1 MSKKAKYIEIELIE
15 ERRNIQSKEFLDK
28 YAIARKVNKSSNIEI
43 LDLLVND
50 INTYGE
56 IGFTLYKSNPS
67 YKFWSD
73 FSSYCRHQKD
83 KISKI
88 TPTLRTLL
96 TINDNFSG
104 DERNL
109 NGLVNI
115 LEYQDEFV
123 RPINTWS
130 PKSRNTTNQFISL
143 LRHVFTLYNTP
154 SFLERSFYNNGHFE
168 GMYMYMHLGK
178 GKSMKNF
185 DGYPVNMIIQKKAA
199 QYLYSTPD
207 DMEYHT
213 ALRRIQVLY
222 MGGDDYIFKALMRS
236 NHLRERIPVT
246 RIRKEGEID
255 YTIDLSKEEFWLTV
269 MKFFIDNTMIEP
281 SKIAEVVDYIYNM
294 KYVKINTYVDF
305 RMVTVDPPHPNFT
318 MKGRTPTSLIN
329 HSDQWHYEKERLNRI
344 NRVVN
349 GGANRGTYYNA
360 KPIENYSWSGHKS
373 ILNLSFKVSK
383 EVSYKVTQ
391 LLSYN
396 ELRDE
401 GNEMHHCVA
410 TYASS
415 CSSGRTAIFS
425 VREYTSHGQFVCR
438 RATLEV
444 RANQIVQI
452 RSKFNK
458 KPDDKTIKVIKDWA
472 SSQLLTITSFAL

>member
-28 YAIARKVNKSSNIEI
+28 YAVTRKVNKASNIDI
-43 LDLLVND
+43 LDLILND
-50 INTYGE
+50 SNVKSN
-56 IGFTLYKSNPS
+56 IGTTLYRSNPS
-67 YKFWSD
+67 YGFWSSFAAD
-73 FSSYCRHQKD
+73 FRNQKD
-83 KISKI
+83 RYTKIV
-88 TPTLRTLL
+88 PVLRTLL

-104 DERNL
+104 DGRNL
-109 NGLVNI
+109 FGLMNI
-115 LEYQDEFV
+115 IEYQDEFV
-123 RPINTWS
+123 RPIETWL
-130 PKSRNTTNQFISL
+130 PKSRNATNQFISL
-143 LRHVFTLYNTP
+143 LRHLFTIYDTP
-154 SFLERSFYNNGHFE
+154 TFLEKSFYGSGDFFE
-168 GMYMYMHLGK
+168 GIYMYMHLGK

-199 QYLYSTPD
+199 HYLYSTPD

-222 MGGDDYIFKALMRS
+222 MGGDEYIFKALMRS
-236 NHLRERIPVT
+236 NQLRERIPVT
-246 RIRKEGEID
+246 RIRKEGEKD
-255 YTIDLSKEEFWLTV
+255 YTVDLSKEEFWLSV

-294 KYVKINTYVDF
+294 KYVKINTYVDG
-305 RMVTVDPPHPNFT
+305 RSVTVDPPHPNFS

-329 HSDQWHYEKERLNRI
+329 HSDQWHYEKERLNRVNRLI
-344 NRVVN
+344 NGNN
-349 GGANRGTYYNA
+349 GRY
-360 KPIENYSWSGHKS
+360 KSKQIENYSWGGYTS
-373 ILNLSFKVSK
+373 ILNASFKRGK
-383 EVSYKVTQ
+383 QITYKVVQ
-391 LLSYN
+391 LKSYY

-425 VREYTSHGQFVCR
+425 VREYLHDHFVGRC
-438 RATLEV
+438 ATLEV

-452 RSKFNK
+452 RSKYNR
-458 KPDDKTIKVIKDWA
+458 KPDDKIISIIKEWA
-472 SSQLLTITSFAL
+472 SSQLLSITSFAL